1 MTAKAEIIERLGES
15 AILLPDLI
23 AAALAAND
31 RAKLRLTL
39 LQAALAH
46 TREPGRRP
54 PRDFSTERRAA
65 GLDDPAFDSTITGA
79 RAASEGVIAVPGA
92 ARLLEGLR
100 ADIEAMIA
108 AVRAFDASASAPY
121 MDRLKALTAARSG
134 PGDLV
139 SAATVAAM
147 TSARRGEG
155 DSEHLLIMDLHKQI
169 NRIAGQTA
177 VETVDGARVNRLAP
191 DDRPRLQAFMRGVN
205 RTAPLAFGHPGLG
218 TTAARI
224 GPRLVIQND
233 IGATDAHVIVI
244 HVEDLA
250 TSLTYTD
257 VHRAR
262 TKFFMGLFDGRGVE
276 WSPLSERTEAG
287 LGEGAG
293 FYLVT
298 GRHQAK
304 DAPGLDAFLEH
315 LGSRIVFLIDWNKA
329 RKALRTF
336 VGKGPALALLSE
348 AAGADLG
355 HRAFLELGGAELVLD
370 AVRRVAAARAPYGA
384 RLDEVLGE
392 TDARDFL
399 AGVLRIT
406 SEGLSAGRSA
416 RLLRDEIQADL
427 AQRLQS
433 AEAAFL
439 AVALRHLGLSRMLAG
454 EIDDALAGGFLS
466 PEADRAALARR
477 ATRLEKKG
485 DMLTLEAREI
495 AGRLTEPGPRLRQV
509 IDQAEEALDALD
521 EAAFLF
527 SLLPDPA
534 AHGEVIAPLAAL
546 AELAVESAGQMVR
559 ACDAASRAPSGRRQD
574 ATEALQA
581 IDAVCATE
589 RAADL
594 AERRMIAV
602 LMGSP
607 HPDARLPMVGTE
619 LAHALERA
627 TDYFAHS
634 ALSLRDHVLGE
645 LAL

>member
-23 AAALAAND
+23 ASALAAND

-39 LQAALAH
+39 LQAACAQA
-46 TREPGRRP
+46 REPGRP
-54 PRDFSTERRAA
+54 ARDFSAERRAA
-65 GLDDPAFDSTITGA
+65 GLDDPAFDSTISGA
-79 RAASEGVIAVPGA
+79 RDAADGVIAIPGA

-100 ADIEAMIA
+100 ADIEVMIA
-108 AVRAFDASASAPY
+108 AVRAFDAPATDPY
-121 MDRLKALTAARSG
+121 TERLKAVVATPPA
-134 PGDLV
+134 PGDLIAV
-139 SAATVAAM
+139 AAVAAM
-147 TSARRGEG
+147 TSARRGEH
-155 DSEHLLIMDLHKQI
+155 DSAHLLIMDLHKQI
-169 NRIAGQTA
+169 NRIAEQTA
-177 VETVDGARVNRLAP
+177 VETVDGARVNRLGP
-191 DDRPRLQAFMRGVN
+191 DDRPRLQAFMRGLN

-218 TTAARI
+218 TTAARV

-244 HVEDLA
+244 HVEGLA
-250 TSLTYTD
+250 ASLTYTD
-257 VHRAR
+257 IHRAR
-262 TKFFMGLFDGRGVE
+262 TKFFMGLFEGRGVE
-276 WSPLSERTEAG
+276 WSPLSERTEDG
-287 LGEGAG
+287 LGEEGG

-298 GRHQAK
+298 GRHEAK
-304 DAPGLDAFLEH
+304 DAQGLDAFLEH

-336 VGKGPALALLSE
+336 VGKGAVLALLSE
-348 AAGADLG
+348 AADRDLG

-399 AGVLRIT
+399 ADVLRIT

-433 AEAAFL
+433 AEGAFL
-439 AVALRHLGLSRMLAG
+439 TVTLRHLGLSRMLAG
-454 EIDDALAGGFLS
+454 EIDDALAGGRLS
-466 PEADRAALARR
+466 PDADRAALARR

-485 DMLTLEAREI
+485 DGLTLEAREI
-495 AGRLTEPGPRLRQV
+495 ASRLTEPGPRLRQV

-534 AHGEVIAPLAAL
+534 GRGETVSPLAAL
-546 AELAVESAGQMVR
+546 AELAAESAGQMVR
-559 ACDAASRAPSGRRQD
+559 ACDAVSRAPSGRRQD

-589 RAADL
+589 RAADV

-607 HPDARLPMVGTE
+607 HPDARLPVVGIE

-627 TDYFAHS
+627 TDYFAHT
-634 ALSLRDHVLGE
+634 ALALRDHVLGE